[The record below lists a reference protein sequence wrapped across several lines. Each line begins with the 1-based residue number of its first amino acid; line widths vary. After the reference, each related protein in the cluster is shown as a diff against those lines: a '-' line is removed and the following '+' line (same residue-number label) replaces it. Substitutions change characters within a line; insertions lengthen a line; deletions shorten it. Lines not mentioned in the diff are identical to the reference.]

1 MSSFEGRLVQIAGD
15 VVQVVDTLT
24 GRSLFL
30 DRADIAD
37 GEELHLADRVLVE
50 GPEQARR
57 GRRLAAALPHRHEGA
72 V

>member
-30 DRADIAD
+30 DRAAIVD
-37 GEELHLADRVLVE
+37 GEQVHLADRVLVE
-50 GPEQARR
+50 GPEDARR
-57 GRRLAAALPHRHEGA
+57 GRRIAATLPHLPA
-72 V
+72 NC